1 MLSTT
6 YDLTTGSSS
15 RNILSAIGFYMSQVS
30 KFTFKIPRYFELAT
44 KDLVKAIE
52 KNWIIPTTDILK
64 SQSDFTPIN

>member
-15 RNILSAIGFYMSQVS
+15 RNILMAISSYMSQIS
-30 KFTFKIPRYFELAT
+30 KFTLKIPRYFEVAT
-44 KDLVKAIE
+44 QDLMRAIE

-64 SQSDFTPIN
+64 S

>member
-1 MLSTT
+1 
-6 YDLTTGSSS
+6 
-15 RNILSAIGFYMSQVS
+15 MSQVS

>member
-30 KFTFKIPRYFELAT
+30 KFTFNQHIYFKGNQKTTKLTNLLKNRYYINF
-44 KDLVKAIE
+44 DC
-52 KNWIIPTTDILK
+52 IIFDK
-64 SQSDFTPIN
+64 QINF